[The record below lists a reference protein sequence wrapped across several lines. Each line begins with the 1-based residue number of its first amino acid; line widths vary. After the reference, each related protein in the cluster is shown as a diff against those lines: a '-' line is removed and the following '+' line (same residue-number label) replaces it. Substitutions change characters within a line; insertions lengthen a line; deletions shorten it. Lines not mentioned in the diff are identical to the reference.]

1 MCRPDDTPMPTT
13 QERHKIGDGQERRCK
28 DWNALIEWTQQPKRE
43 ACFKMF
49 SDYRRMHTLEQFA
62 FCNEDSQH
70 KSTMEKYF
78 SEYGHKPM
86 FLDDDKDLKVDD
98 GY

>member
-28 DWNALIEWTQQPKRE
+28 DWNALIAWTQQPKRE

-62 FCNEDSQH
+62 FCKEESLH

-86 FLDDDKDLKVDD
+86 FLDDDKDQKVDD